1 MDGRKVP
8 KSRTRKSQKKSS
20 GSGPNYGATIGKTNK
35 RTNFVAGAI
44 GVVAVLAIGAFWL
57 ISKQTAFRSEDV
69 VSILAK
75 QGQSALTQ
83 VRIIPVQGSKHLGI
97 GQEKRYV
104 EPFPTSGD
112 HAASGVKAGFYTR
125 ELPKANLVHNLEHG
139 NIVIYYE
146 TPGDEVIEALKEW
159 TSLYRGAWNGV
170 VATASPGLG
179 EVVVMTAWSKLLRLE
194 QFELSAAAA
203 FMDAYRGRG
212 PERAVR

>member
-1 MDGRKVP
+1 MP

-20 GSGPNYGATIGKTNK
+20 DSGPRYGATIGKTSG
-35 RTNFVAGAI
+35 RTNLIAAAV
-44 GVVAVLAIGAFWL
+44 GVVAVVAIGFFWWNG
-57 ISKQTAFRSEDV
+57 KQTTIQSEAA
-69 VSILAK
+69 VSSLAK

-83 VRIIPVQGSKHLGI
+83 VRIIPVQGNKHLGI

-139 NIVIYYE
+139 NIVVYYE

-170 VATASPGLG
+170 VATTSPGLG

-194 QFELSAAAA
+194 QFDSAAAA
-203 FMDAYRGRG
+203 AFLDAYRGRG

>member
-1 MDGRKVP
+1 MP

-20 GSGPNYGATIGKTNK
+20 GSGPRYGATIGQTNR
-35 RTNFVAGAI
+35 RTNIVAGAI
-44 GVVAVLAIGAFWL
+44 GVAAVLAIGAFWL
-57 ISKQTAFRSEDV
+57 ISKQSTFRSEDV

-83 VRIIPVQGSKHLGI
+83 VRIIPVQGNKHLGI

-125 ELPKANLVHNLEHG
+125 ELPNVNLVHNLEHG

-194 QFELSAAAA
+194 QYEPSAAAA
-203 FMDAYRGRG
+203 FIDAYRGRG

>member
-1 MDGRKVP
+1 MP
-8 KSRTRKSQKKSS
+8 KSRIRKSQKKSS
-20 GSGPNYGATIGKTNK
+20 DSGPRYGATIGKTNR
-35 RTNFVAGAI
+35 RTNIVAGAI

-112 HAASGVKAGFYTR
+112 HAASVVKDGFYTK
-125 ELPKANLVHNLEHG
+125 ELPSVNLVHNLEHG
-139 NIVIYYE
+139 NIVIYYD